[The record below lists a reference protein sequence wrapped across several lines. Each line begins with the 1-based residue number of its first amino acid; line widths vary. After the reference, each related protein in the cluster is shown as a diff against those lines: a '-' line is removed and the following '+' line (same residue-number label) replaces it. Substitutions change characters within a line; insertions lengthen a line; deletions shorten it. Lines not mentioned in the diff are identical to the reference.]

1 MFSFKIKIVGD
12 NMSKIVKYEVDIEE
26 IAEELIRQAEVYE
39 WYSIENDDI
48 QYEIANYV
56 TLDLMEK
63 VRDEIESK
71 IERDEDD
78 GSIKRRSD

>member
-1 MFSFKIKIVGD
+1 MFSFKNKIIGD

-39 WYSIENDDI
+39 WYSIEDDDI

-78 GSIKRRSD
+78 GTIRRK

>member
-1 MFSFKIKIVGD
+1 MFSFKIKIIGD
-12 NMSKIVKYEVDIEE
+12 NMSKIIKYEIDIEE

-39 WYSIENDDI
+39 WYSIEDDDI

-78 GSIKRRSD
+78 GTIRRK

>member
-1 MFSFKIKIVGD
+1 
-12 NMSKIVKYEVDIEE
+12 MSKIIKYEVDIEE

-39 WYSIENDDI
+39 WYGIEDDDI

-78 GSIKRRSD
+78 GTIRRK

>member
-39 WYSIENDDI
+39 WYSIEDDDI

-63 VRDEIESK
+63 VRDEIENK

-78 GSIKRRSD
+78 GTIRRKK